1 MAQGHSDIDT
11 VVNIFK
17 GLRTVDERSTFCK
30 RLTTSLPQESQRELK
45 SHSVE
50 VHFKHDPI
58 EKLPLEISCLIFQHL
73 DLYQAVQLR
82 LVSKL
87 WLQKLSAPDLVESLL
102 RPWFAMGEVNLR
114 MPPNISA
121 EAALSIKAE
130 HVDAYKTDN
139 ASVRVRNLELG
150 HQSLYTLPNREKA
163 GLISLSSDIVAATT
177 LHGRCYAWDC
187 TTGAPSS
194 IKFPSSGNLDLFVSG
209 NSLAIVH
216 SLEDAKDM
224 IWIKTW
230 SLYNG
235 TTCSF
240 CIRTHGQPRDRKGGC
255 WFNVHMKTDSLAF
268 LQRRRGPPDEISFTH
283 RTFDGKIIAEGSSGP
298 LGPTFRSGY
307 VDLASWPQQE
317 SLTMELEELD
327 RVTME
332 QEEEEFQKMRE
343 FVTMGTRGIF
353 RPVYDVRTGRL
364 ITPWDIARPCREFD
378 FDSVIEEGSS
388 YWFCWKDTAFR
399 FCRAYQD
406 RCPSSA
412 VLNLQTGAFRETQM
426 RFLYRGLARKKA
438 EGWGLFPW
446 RDRRHVLEPNKFQR
460 ILHIRDEIYMIRIYP
475 AGFTAFCFD
484 KNITMAGEDKDFRQ
498 RREELRIE
506 LRISRIRRFGMRNR

>member
-1 MAQGHSDIDT
+1 
-11 VVNIFK
+11 
-17 GLRTVDERSTFCK
+17 CK

-130 HVDAYKTDN
+130 HVDAYKT
-139 ASVRVRNLELG
+139 
-150 HQSLYTLPNREKA
+150 
-163 GLISLSSDIVAATT
+163 
-177 LHGRCYAWDC
+177 
-187 TTGAPSS
+187 
-194 IKFPSSGNLDLFVSG
+194 
-209 NSLAIVH
+209 
-216 SLEDAKDM
+216 
-224 IWIKTW
+224 
-230 SLYNG
+230 
-235 TTCSF
+235 
-240 CIRTHGQPRDRKGGC
+240 
-255 WFNVHMKTDSLAF
+255 
-268 LQRRRGPPDEISFTH
+268 
-283 RTFDGKIIAEGSSGP
+283 AEGSSGP

-426 RFLYRGLARKKA
+426 RFLYTGLARKKA

-460 ILHIRDEIYMIRIYP
+460 ILHIGDEIYMIRIYP